1 MSYEII
7 ALDIDGTLTNSQKEI
22 TPKTLEA
29 LLRIQKA
36 GKKVVLASGRPTPGL
51 AALANQLQ
59 LDQFG
64 GYLLAYNGAKIIN
77 YKTKEVIFNQTVPLD
92 MIPKLYDFAA
102 ENEVGII
109 TYNPE
114 GVISGRAIDDYIAY
128 EARLNGIPVRE
139 ETNFKT
145 FVNFPV
151 NKCLMTGEANYM
163 AQMEEKLK
171 GLYGDILNIYR
182 SEAFFLEIM
191 PQNVDKANSLSHLL
205 DHLGLAKDQLIACGD
220 GYNDMSMIEYA
231 GLGVAMANAKDEI
244 KAVANHITLSNDE
257 DGVAAVIDQYM

>member
-7 ALDIDGTLTNSQKEI
+7 ALDIDGTLTNSKKEI
-22 TPKTLEA
+22 TPRTLEA
-29 LLRIQKA
+29 LLRIQKE
-36 GKKVVLASGRPTPGL
+36 GKKVILASGRPTPGL
-51 AALANQLQ
+51 AALAKQLQ
-59 LDQFG
+59 LDKFG

-77 YKTKEVIFNQTVPLD
+77 YQTGEVIVNQTLPLE
-92 MIPKLYDFAA
+92 MIPKLYDFAQ

-109 TYNPE
+109 SYEPE
-114 GVISGRAIDDYIAY
+114 GVISGRRIDHYIEY

-139 ETNFKT
+139 EPNFKT
-145 FVNFPV
+145 FVDFPV
-151 NKCLMTGEANYM
+151 NKCLMTGEDNYM

-171 GLYGDILNIYR
+171 GLYKDTLSIYR

-205 DHLGLAKDQLIACGD
+205 AHLGLTKDQLIACGD

-231 GLGVAMANAKDEI
+231 GLGVAMSNAKDEV
-244 KAVANHITLSNDE
+244 KAVANHITVSNDE
-257 DGVAAVIDQYM
+257 DGVAVIVDEFM